1 MFRVLD
7 YGFKRVGMSRGEK
20 IQSIDACLYFC
31 HNSLSLPYHLIFLF
45 SFEFFSLL
53 SLGVFYLPL
62 VTPSSFR
69 SSPVHGYLYPFYTF
83 LNLRDFSLLS
93 LRLYQLLLA
102 SFQDYPLV
110 CWLPDHYLCSEGT
123 CHTTPHFQTKI
134 LVLFLSRSLPCLPSA
149 DKGLSVLYTYPYG
162 MHQVLLACI
171 YLF

>member
-1 MFRVLD
+1 MHA
-7 YGFKRVGMSRGEK
+7 
-20 IQSIDACLYFC
+20 SIFVIT
-31 HNSLSLPYHLIFLF
+31 LSLPYHLIFLF
-45 SFEFFSLL
+45 SFEFFSLF

-83 LNLRDFSLLS
+83 LNLWDFSLLS

-110 CWLPDHYLCSEGT
+110 CWLPNHYLCSEGA

-134 LVLFLSRSLPCLPSA
+134 LVLFLSRSLPCLPSM
-149 DKGLSVLYTYPYG
+149 DKGLSVLRRNVTLAKHFPKRSLSRNPRIDLFSPY
-162 MHQVLLACI
+162 HQTTPFESLD
-171 YLF
+171 